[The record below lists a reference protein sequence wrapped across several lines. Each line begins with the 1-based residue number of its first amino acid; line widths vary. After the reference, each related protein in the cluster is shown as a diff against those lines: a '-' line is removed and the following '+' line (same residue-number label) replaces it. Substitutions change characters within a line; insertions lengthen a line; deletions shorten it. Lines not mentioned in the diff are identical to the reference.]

1 MAVTTDNH
9 FFVDNDGLIHETP
22 VVEAARRLE
31 ATFSEVDIAALEAE
45 LMLERTHRLLAG
57 DRDAH
62 WAQFG
67 LTGSRFILLRLL
79 HGLPSQKLTMGE
91 IAVRMNLG
99 PNNVTQLVDALTER
113 GLVERQAGEYDK
125 RVVYAALTQEG
136 SDLFSLVMPQNAR
149 RIAKAWSPLNAREKR
164 VLSHL
169 LAKVRMH
176 MLSSEA
182 LLEVDH
188 SSDSPD

>member
-9 FFVDNDGLIHETP
+9 FFVDNDGLIRETP

-31 ATFSEVDIAALEAE
+31 AIFSEVDIGALEAE
-45 LMLERTHRLLAG
+45 LMLERTHRLLAS

-62 WAQFG
+62 WARFG

-79 HGLPSQKLTMGE
+79 HGAPSQKLTMGE

-99 PNNVTQLVDALTER
+99 PNTVTQLVDALTER

-125 RVVYAALTQEG
+125 RVVYAALTEQG
-136 SDLFSLVMPQNAR
+136 SELFSLVMPQNAR
-149 RIAKAWSPLNAREKR
+149 RIANAWAPLNAREKR

-176 MLSSEA
+176 MLSSDA